1 MAFDYGWLVRT
12 GCCARFR
19 PRGHPLENLKLGTGF
34 FYFRGCP
41 GLIGAYLRRGQI
53 HPLGVVPLA
62 THISAVPTR
71 RSADP
76 WRAILTTKTAMVP
89 RT

>member
-41 GLIGAYLRRGQI
+41 GLIGLIY
-53 HPLGVVPLA
+53 GVVKFIRWA
-62 THISAVPTR
+62 WYH
-71 RSADP
+71 
-76 WRAILTTKTAMVP
+76 
-89 RT
+89 